1 MFTGNNMHK
10 SRRRSLACAVMLCA
24 VMLLIAAANVHAASS
39 ELADAAMKKNA
50 AAVRSLL
57 EQKADVNAPQADGAT
72 ALHWAVRWDDLQLA
86 DLLIR
91 AGADVHSRNRLGVTP
106 IYLACI
112 NGNAVMIGK
121 LLDAGVNPN
130 AALSE
135 PGETPLML
143 VARTGNTQALRLL
156 LDRRADVN
164 ARDAA
169 KQQSAL
175 MYAAAEGHT
184 AAVQMLIAAGA
195 DVNARSKV
203 EIEAGRGGG
212 SAPRPPRPAAGPP
225 EDTAFKKA
233 LSEPNPDTRLQLL
246 LDFEQQYP
254 QSAFWAEALE
264 NMIRIYRGKNDAA
277 KIADV
282 RDKLNTRAS
291 FLPGRRRA
299 EVRKGGLTPLL
310 LAARENKM
318 ESVRLLMA
326 AGADVNLVLAN
337 DTSPL
342 MVAIQNANYEL
353 ATFLLD
359 QGADPN
365 LADYDGKA
373 ALYAAVD
380 MRNMANTDTP
390 TPPNDR
396 EAALELIRKLLRNG
410 AEPNVQL
417 TDRPPFRGG
426 ANRTWLN
433 EIGATPFYRAAVS
446 GDATVLRLLLAYGA
460 DPTLTADDNTTPL
473 MVASGVG
480 YFHNVSFIWPE
491 SQALEALRIC
501 MEMNRLNDRNDIGMT
516 ALHGAAFRGWNAG
529 VQALVAKGAD
539 LKVED
544 RQGRIALDWADGVY
558 RGGNVAPVR
567 NLETIALLK
576 ELMK

>member
-1 MFTGNNMHK
+1 MHK

-24 VMLLIAAANVHAASS
+24 VTLIAAGNVHAASS
-39 ELADAAMKKNA
+39 ALADAAMKKNA

-72 ALHWAVRWDDLQLA
+72 ALHWAVRWDDLEMA

-91 AGADVHSRNRLGVTP
+91 AGADVHARNRLGVTP
-106 IYLACI
+106 LYLACI

-121 LLDAGVNPN
+121 LLDSGVDSN

-143 VARTGNTQALRLL
+143 VSRTGNTQALRVL
-156 LDRRADVN
+156 LDHRADVN
-164 ARDAA
+164 ARDAS
-169 KQQSAL
+169 KQQTAL
-175 MYAAAEGHT
+175 MYAAAEGHM
-184 AAVQMLIAAGA
+184 AAVRMLIDAGA

-212 SAPRPPRPAAGPP
+212 SAPRPARPASGTP

-233 LSEPNPDTRLQLL
+233 LSESDPDTRLQLL
-246 LDFEQQYP
+246 IDFEKQYP

-291 FLPGRRRA
+291 FLPGRRRQ

-310 LAARENKM
+310 LAVRENRT

-342 MVAIQNANYEL
+342 SMAIQNAHYEL
-353 ATFLLD
+353 ASFLLD

-390 TPPNDR
+390 GPPNDR
-396 EAALELIRKLLRNG
+396 DVALELIRKLLRHG

-426 ANRTWLN
+426 ANRSWLN

-446 GDATVLRLLLAYGA
+446 GDVAVLRLLLAYGA
-460 DPTLTADDNTTPL
+460 DPAITADDNTTPL

-480 YFHNVSFIWPE
+480 YFHNVSFTWPD
-491 SQALEALRIC
+491 SQALEALRLC
-501 MEMNRLNDRNDIGMT
+501 MELNGLNDRNDIGMT

-529 VQALVAKGAD
+529 VQALVARGAD

-558 RGGNVAPVR
+558 RGGNVGPVR
-567 NLETIALLK
+567 NLETIALIQ